1 MKEAAMIPKERLDFS
16 PIEGRPPLRLPD
28 GVRMVIWPVIAL
40 EDWDVARPMA
50 RTVIPPPQGQP
61 LLPDVPNWSWHEYGM
76 RVGFWRLKRMLERLH
91 IAPTVTLNARTCE
104 SYPQVVEAC
113 VKNGWELNA
122 HSYEQIPMHRLDD
135 ERAVIQRSVEIIAKF
150 SGTRPRGWFGPG
162 LTQTLSTLDHLAE
175 AGIEYIGDWARDGQV
190 TLANWR
196 TSPFN
201 RWAFHHVREVVASAD
216 IPNDPANVWEL
227 PSAPVDLGKLR
238 IDELCDETDTDGL
251 VILHRG
257 RIVFERYANGMTA
270 ESPHILMSVSKSLLG
285 LLAGVLAARNVL
297 DPDRLVTD
305 VIPEVSGT
313 AYDGATIRHL
323 LDVRAGIA
331 FDEDYLATSGPIV
344 AYRKAVN
351 WNPRRSSDLP
361 TDLRSFYRELTKSS
375 GPHGGPFNY
384 VSPNTDLLGWV
395 IERATSQR
403 YVDLMSELLWRP
415 LGATRSAYITVDRL
429 GAPRC
434 AGGVCT
440 TVRDLARVGQ
450 LLVQGGARGST
461 PIVPVRWIDD
471 ITLNGDRDAW
481 AAGNGSEFFPGL
493 PLRYRSKW
501 YVQDGAAPLLFGFG
515 IHGQFLIVDR
525 TREIVIAKVS
535 SQALPIDVARIAVTM
550 RAVAAIIE
558 FLAHL

>member
-1 MKEAAMIPKERLDFS
+1 MTRLMHGF
-16 PIEGRPPLRLPD
+16 PP
-28 GVRMVIWPVIAL
+28 
-40 EDWDVARPMA
+40 
-50 RTVIPPPQGQP
+50 
-61 LLPDVPNWSWHEYGM
+61 
-76 RVGFWRLKRMLERLH
+76 
-91 IAPTVTLNARTCE
+91 
-104 SYPQVVEAC
+104 
-113 VKNGWELNA
+113 
-122 HSYEQIPMHRLDD
+122 
-135 ERAVIQRSVEIIAKF
+135 
-150 SGTRPRGWFGPG
+150 
-162 LTQTLSTLDHLAE
+162 
-175 AGIEYIGDWARDGQV
+175 ARDGQV

-201 RWAFHHVREVVASAD
+201 RWAFHHVRELVPSAD
-216 IPNDPANVWEL
+216 IPSDPANVWEL
-227 PSAPVDLGKLR
+227 PSAPTDLGRLR
-238 IDELCDETDTDGL
+238 IGEFFDETDSDGL

-270 ESPHILMSVSKSLLG
+270 DSPHILMSVSKSLLG

-297 DPDRLVTD
+297 DPHRLVTD
-305 VIPEVSGT
+305 VIPEVRGT

-323 LDVRAGIA
+323 LDMRAGIA
-331 FDEDYLATSGPIV
+331 FDEDYLATTGPII

-351 WNPRRSSDLP
+351 WNPLEPGEAP

-395 IERATSQR
+395 IERATGQR
-403 YVDLMSELLWRP
+403 YVDVMSELLWRP
-415 LGATRSAYITVDRL
+415 LGAARSAYITVDRL

-450 LLVQGGARGST
+450 LLVQTGARGST
-461 PIVPVRWIDD
+461 PIVPQRWIDD
-471 ITLNGDRDAW
+471 IAHHGDSAAW

-501 YVQDGAAPLLFGFG
+501 YVQDGAASMLFGFG

-525 TREIVIAKVS
+525 QREVVIAKVS
-535 SQALPIDVARIAVTM
+535 SQALPIDVDRITVTM
-550 RAVAAIIE
+550 RAVAAILE
-558 FLAHL
+558 GLAHR